1 MFGRGPAGPCGQRQ
15 DHAGR
20 RAVVPRGRAAQAGP
34 GGPPRRLFGHRRAGA
49 RAGHHDFCQAGRAGA
64 AGGRRSRGDRA
75 DAAGHAGACGFFGRG
90 RARLAGAG
98 LRGAGGQRHRRRAG
112 PHRDAVEAAGALPRA
127 DVCVC
132 EQDGP
137 AGGRR
142 RRAPAGAARPFWR
155 RLHRFYRRARR
166 RSAGAVQR
174 TADGGSAG
182 HRRAARRHAGA
193 GHCAAAGVPLLFWR
207 GAAPAGP
214 GRAAARAADADAHAA
229 HLAGVWRAG
238 VQNQP
243 GRRRRAA
250 DLAEGDRRHAAGKSR
265 AARRRESRRAAAVQ
279 RQQVPAGER
288 GRTRHGGGGGRPGPH
303 APRPGPGGRG

>member
-1 MFGRGPAGPCGQRQ
+1 MWIFR
-15 DHAGR
+15 
-20 RAVVPRGRAAQAGP
+20 PRPSAHCRCWTTRCWWSAAPTACRP
-34 GGPPRRLFGHRRAGA
+34 TPRRCGSCWA
-49 RAGHHDFCQAGRAGA
+49 RYRVPTFVFVNKMDLPG
-64 AGGRRSRGDRA
+64 A
-75 DAAGHAGACGFFGRG
+75 DAAV
-90 RARLAGAG
+90 RLRE
-98 LRGAGGQRHRRRAG
+98 LRG
-112 PHRDAVEAAGALPRA
+112 
-127 DVCVC
+127 
-132 EQDGP
+132 
-137 AGGRR
+137 
-142 RRAPAGAARPFWR
+142 PFWR

-182 HRRAARRHAGA
+182 CRRAAPRHAGA

-238 VQNQP
+238 VQDQP

-288 GRTRHGGGGGRPGPH
+288 RGARHGGGGGRPGPH
-303 APRPGPGGRG
+303 APRPGPGGRSRRRSPAAGTGAELPRQLPRRRPAHAAARAAHAGGRGPAAARGLGATTWPRCMCS